1 MRTPTLSKLSMTLVV
16 GVMFCV
22 QNHANAQPNWQRFRV
37 VKEGFS
43 VLLPK
48 LPTVVS
54 RGQYGTTPVRDARIY
69 AAYHDGVGY
78 FVIYFDNPK
87 NEHQL
92 EYFFDEQLAK
102 NELRNTE
109 IVTKTGT
116 IEARFP
122 GVQYSFKKYDYRKT
136 FDYPGV
142 ARFYAAKNR
151 TLALLA
157 IGKGESDASV
167 SEFLRS
173 LELSDK
179 PAGTDIG
186 NGGSNSSDTK
196 EDTDLPVVPVT
207 EVSRKA
213 MILIK
218 PAPHY
223 TEDAR
228 QKKLRGNVVLR
239 AVLSVSGKL
248 TNIQVVSGVPE
259 LAQSSIDAA
268 GKMFFIPAVKDGR
281 FVSTPVELQY
291 NFNIY

>member
-1 MRTPTLSKLSMTLVV
+1 
-16 GVMFCV
+16 
-22 QNHANAQPNWQRFRV
+22 
-37 VKEGFS
+37 
-43 VLLPK
+43 
-48 LPTVVS
+48 
-54 RGQYGTTPVRDARIY
+54 
-69 AAYHDGVGY
+69 
-78 FVIYFDNPK
+78 VIFFDNPK
-87 NEHQL
+87 NEHPL

-109 IVTKTGT
+109 IVTKAGT

-142 ARFYAAKNR
+142 VRFYAAENR

-186 NGGSNSSDTK
+186 NGGSNTSDAK
-196 EDTDLPVVPVT
+196 EDADLPAVPVS

-218 PAPHY
+218 PEPHY

-228 QKKLRGNVVLR
+228 QKKLRGSVVLR
-239 AVLSVSGKL
+239 AVLSASGRV
-248 TNIQVVSGVPE
+248 TNLEVVSGLPE
-259 LAQSSIDAA
+259 LAQSSIEAA
-268 GKMFFIPAVKDGR
+268 GKMFFIPAMKDGH
-281 FVSTPVELQY
+281 FMSTPIQLE
-291 NFNIY
+291 NSFNLY

>member
-22 QNHANAQPNWQRFRV
+22 QNHADAQQNWQRFRV

-43 VLLPK
+43 VLLPE

-54 RGQYGTTPVRDARIY
+54 RGQYGTTPVKDARIY
-69 AAYHDGVGY
+69 AAYQDGVGY
-78 FVIYFDNPK
+78 FVIFFDNPK
-87 NEHQL
+87 NEHPL
-92 EYFFDEQLAK
+92 EYFFDEQLTK
-102 NELRNTE
+102 NELRNAE

-122 GVQYSFKKYDYRKT
+122 GIQYTFKKYDYRKT
-136 FDYPGV
+136 FDYPGIV
-142 ARFYAAKNR
+142 RFYAAKKR

-167 SEFLRS
+167 SQFLRS
-173 LELSDK
+173 FDLSDK

-186 NGGSNSSDTK
+186 KGASNTSDAK
-196 EDTDLPVVPVT
+196 VDADLPVAALS

-218 PAPHY
+218 PEPRY
-223 TEDAR
+223 TTDAR
-228 QKKLRGNVVLR
+228 QKQLRGDVVLR
-239 AVLSVSGKL
+239 AVLSASGKL

-259 LAQSSIDAA
+259 LAQSSIEAA

-291 NFNIY
+291 RFNLY

>member
-1 MRTPTLSKLSMTLVV
+1 MRTLTLSKLLMTLVV
-16 GVMFCV
+16 GVMFCA
-22 QNHANAQPNWQRFRV
+22 QNHANAQQPWQRFRV

-87 NEHQL
+87 NEHPL

-116 IEARFP
+116 LEARFP

-186 NGGSNSSDTK
+186 NGGNSSDTQ

-218 PAPHY
+218 PEPYY

-228 QKKLRGNVVLR
+228 QKRLRGNVVLR
-239 AVLSVSGKL
+239 AVLSASGKL
-248 TNIQVVSGVPE
+248 TNIQVVSGVPL
-259 LAQSSIDAA
+259 LAQSSIEAA
-268 GKMFFIPAVKDGR
+268 GKMFFIPAQKDGR
-281 FVSTPVELQY
+281 FVSMYIQLEY
-291 NFNIY
+291 NFNVY